1 MHVSSTAF
9 SSTIQEVSTMR
20 GATKTSAAGIPEQ
33 DTASARTA
41 QNKTAFHLNIV
52 NVIGLSEKATPGI
65 ANNLL

>member
-1 MHVSSTAF
+1 
-9 SSTIQEVSTMR
+9 MR

-33 DTASARTA
+33 DTARAMTA
-41 QNKTAFHLNIV
+41 QNKTDFHLNIV

>member
-1 MHVSSTAF
+1 
-9 SSTIQEVSTMR
+9 MR

-33 DTASARTA
+33 DTASAMTA

-52 NVIGLSEKATPGI
+52 NVIGLSEKETPGI